1 MENITVRVF
10 ITTYKNIP
18 YLTKVLQSLEQ
29 QTFKDF
35 SVSILEDGSQ
45 HDLRDYLSKQL
56 FPFQVEHFDQE
67 DKGFRK
73 NRILNIGISNAT
85 EDLIIFLDEDC
96 IVHPCFIEQYVKHFD
111 ENTVGFAKRVNLDEE
126 TTKQIIASSEFKK
139 PSLLPL
145 LFRKANHIEDG
156 IYLPFIQPKKT
167 EKPKLLGCNMAIPLS
182 LLKKVNGFDEDYESP
197 GYGEDSDIQWR
208 LQKEGVNFIKMKY
221 LSVQYHLFHE
231 RPNREDQTAISRELF
246 EQKKAKGDVICKNG
260 LKKN

>member
-18 YLTKVLQSLEQ
+18 YLTKVLQSLEL

-35 SVSILEDGSQ
+35 TVSILEDGSE
-45 HDLRDYLSKQL
+45 HELRDYLSKQL

-73 NRILNIGISNAT
+73 NRILNIGISNAN

-96 IVHPCFIEQYVKHFD
+96 ILHPNFIEQYVKNFD
-111 ENTVGFAKRVNLDEE
+111 KNTIGFAKRVNLDEE
-126 TTKQIIASSEFKK
+126 TTKQILASSEYKK

-145 LFRKANHIEDG
+145 FFRKANHIEDG
-156 IYLPFIQPKKT
+156 VYLPFKKPNKT
-167 EKPKLLGCNMAIPLS
+167 DNPKLLGCNMAIPLG

-208 LQKEGVNFIKMKY
+208 LQKEGARFLKMKH
-221 LSVQYHLFHE
+221 LCIQYHLHHE

-246 EQKKAKGDVICKNG
+246 KKKQAQGLTFCQNG
-260 LKKN
+260 LKNS